1 MYTDKSKLS
10 IYKWRENNKE
20 AYNAYIAEQMK
31 KQYEKKKVAIIKK
44 NTERYFVNQEFKKF
58 LRILI

>member
-1 MYTDKSKLS
+1 MYTDKSKTS
-10 IYKWRENNKE
+10 IYKWRENNKQ

-31 KQYEKKKVAIIKK
+31 KQYEKKKEAIIKK

-58 LRILI
+58 LKILI